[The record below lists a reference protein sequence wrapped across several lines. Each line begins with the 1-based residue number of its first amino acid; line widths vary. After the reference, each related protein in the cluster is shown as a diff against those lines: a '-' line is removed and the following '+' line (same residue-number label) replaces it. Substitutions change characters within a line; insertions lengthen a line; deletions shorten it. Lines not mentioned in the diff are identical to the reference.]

1 MIMLRSF
8 LPVGQGSFCLEQF
21 KNGEN
26 KINIVYDCGTSTKSF
41 DINKEIRANF
51 DKGEDILI
59 VFISHLH
66 EDHVNGLEYLLNYC
80 NVKNIIFPLTS
91 VDIIRNNM
99 LIIFVDYNIKEGTSA
114 IVKT

>member
-51 DKGEDILI
+51 DK
-59 VFISHLH
+59 
-66 EDHVNGLEYLLNYC
+66 VN
-80 NVKNIIFPLTS
+80 
-91 VDIIRNNM
+91 
-99 LIIFVDYNIKEGTSA
+99 
-114 IVKT
+114 

>member
-51 DKGEDILI
+51 DKGEDILL

-80 NVKNIIFPLTS
+80 NVKNIIFP
-91 VDIIRNNM
+91 
-99 LIIFVDYNIKEGTSA
+99 K
-114 IVKT
+114 